1 MSTNRS
7 RLFILFSLAAV
18 ALIVA
23 ACAAPAAPPAPV
35 VQTVVVPQTVAVPV
49 PQTVVVQATAVPTK
63 APTAVVTAAPKVG
76 GSITVAFYQEPNTL
90 VLYFSNQT
98 FTYWASGLYNPGLW
112 TFDDKAQP
120 VLELADVYPTTANG
134 GVSADGKTITY
145 KLKKG
150 LKWSDGQPI
159 TSKDVKFTWQVVM
172 NDKNAGIISRD
183 GFNLITSIDTPDDL
197 TAVVKFKEY
206 YAPWYTLYNTTGGL
220 LPEHT
225 LGKETGSLDS
235 VPFQRAPIGAGAFK
249 VTEWKSGDHI
259 TFVANENYWRGKP
272 KLDTVNIKIVPS
284 REAAMAGL
292 KAGDVD
298 IAADM
303 AESSIPDLQAMQP
316 KATAY
321 AVPSQDFEHYFF
333 NLGTKANGG
342 VDGPIF
348 FQDVAVRKAYNMC
361 IDRDTIAK
369 VLLYGKTTTIGTL
382 WPNSAYTNPNVKP
395 YPFDVAGAKKLLDD
409 AGWKPGDDGIR
420 AKTIGGKAVRISF
433 NHETTTGNQLRAD
446 VQVLVT
452 ASLKACGMEMLP
464 QNYPSGTLF
473 GGFEQSGP
481 LANGKYDTGGYTTS
495 FSPDPDPA
503 DTFQCDGI
511 PTKDHPDGSN
521 WYRLCDPDLEKL
533 SKAQKSEADET
544 KRKAIIGQMQQ
555 MMYDKAYV
563 APLYNRLHVSGLST
577 RLQGVVGGPTQIDI
591 YWNTYNWYVTQ

>member
-1 MSTNRS
+1 MKA
-7 RLFILFSLAAV
+7 RLFFVAMTLAAL
-18 ALIVA
+18 ALVVA
-23 ACAAPAAPPAPV
+23 ACAPAAPSAPV
-35 VQTVVVPQTVAVPV
+35 VQTVVVPQTVAV

-120 VLELADVYPTTANG
+120 VLELADQYPSTANG
-134 GVSADGKTITY
+134 GISADGLTITY

-150 LKWSDGQPI
+150 LKWQDGQPI
-159 TSKDVKFTWQVVM
+159 TSADVKFTWQVVM
-172 NDKNAGIISRD
+172 NDKNTGIISRD
-183 GFNLITSIDTPDDL
+183 GWNLITSIDTPDDL

-220 LPEHT
+220 LPVHL
-225 LGKETGSLDS
+225 LGKVTTSLDND
-235 VPFQRAPIGAGAFK
+235 PFQRAPVGAGAFK
-249 VTEWKSGDHI
+249 VTEWKGGDHI
-259 TFVANENYWRGKP
+259 TFQAADTYWRGKP

-292 KAGDVD
+292 AAGDVD
-298 IAADM
+298 LAADM
-303 AESSIPDLQAMQP
+303 AESSIPDLQAMKP
-316 KATAY
+316 KADAY

-342 VDGPIF
+342 VDGPVF

-369 VLLYGKTTTIGTL
+369 ALLFGKTTTIGTL

-420 AKTIGGKAVRISF
+420 AKTINGKVVRLSF
-433 NHETTTGNQLRAD
+433 NHSTTTGNQLRAD

-452 ASLKACGMEMLP
+452 SSLKACGMEMLP

-473 GGFEQSGP
+473 GGFAQGGTLST
-481 LANGKYDTGGYTTS
+481 GKYDTGGYTTS

-503 DTFQCDGI
+503 DTFQCSGI
-511 PTKDHPDGSN
+511 DTADKPDGQN
-521 WYRLCDPDLEKL
+521 WYRLCDPELEKL
-533 SKAQKSEADET
+533 SIAQKSEADET

-555 MMYDKAYV
+555 IMYDKAYN
-563 APLYNRLHVSGLST
+563 APLYNRLHVTGLST
-577 RLQGVVGGPTQIDI
+577 RLKGVVGGPTQIDI
-591 YWNTYNWYVTQ
+591 WWNTYNWSVTQ